1 MRRWI
6 MSDSLLPSTA
16 TEFLRRLEEELRSVA
31 PELERIKA
39 ELAELGER
47 VSKIERV
54 LAEIA
59 GKDQVSV

>member
-1 MRRWI
+1 LRRWI